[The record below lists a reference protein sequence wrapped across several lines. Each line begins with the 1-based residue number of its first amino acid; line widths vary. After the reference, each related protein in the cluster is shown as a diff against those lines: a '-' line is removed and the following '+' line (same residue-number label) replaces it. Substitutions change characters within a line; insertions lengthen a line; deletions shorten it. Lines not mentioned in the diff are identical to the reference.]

1 MAGGIHMKLT
11 EKEIEIIELLEKN
24 ARLSIDTIA
33 KMVSLSVPE
42 VEYMIKKLEE
52 AEVIVQYATV
62 VDWRKVDGHEGVTA
76 MIDVKVTPKRGVGF
90 DEVAE
95 RIYRFP
101 EVKSVYLIN
110 GFSKGFA
117 MTGWRLGFLAEP
129 KTLAPAI
136 LKIHQ
141 YTMMC
146 APTMAQYA
154 AIEALKNGAADV
166 EQMKKAIDNDA
177 TFLFNR

>member
-1 MAGGIHMKLT
+1 MTGGIHMKLT

-42 VEYMIKKLEE
+42 VEHMIKKLEE
-52 AEVIVQYATV
+52 AKVIVQYATV

-101 EVKSVYLIN
+101 EVKSVYLMSGAYDLSVVIE
-110 GFSKGFA
+110 GRSMSEIAHFVSEK
-117 MTGWRLGFLAEP
+117 LS
-129 KTLAPAI
+129 TLDSVISTTTHFI
-136 LKIHQ
+136 LKKYKHDGTVFEQGDQDRRIVV
-141 YTMMC
+141 
-146 APTMAQYA
+146 AP
-154 AIEALKNGAADV
+154 
-166 EQMKKAIDNDA
+166 
-177 TFLFNR
+177 